1 MPACPFP
8 MTAID
13 PITAV
18 LLSPLVAYLGLQL
31 WQSGILLRYKHKYQ
45 PEPTP
50 WPRISIWIA
59 ARNEETNIELCLRA
73 IQAMDYPADAI
84 QILVGNDQS
93 TDRTSEIVQSLA
105 NADPR
110 IQLIEIEDRQDGLKA
125 KARVMAQI
133 DEHAHGDFY
142 LITDADV
149 CVAPSWA
156 KGLLQSFKPETG
168 VVSGTT
174 VVSGQDANAGLQG
187 LDWCYFMGML
197 NTISYSGVPATAVG
211 NNMAIRKEAYWQTG
225 GYRSIQFSITED
237 YKLYS
242 EVCQYGWKWDNI
254 MQPEVLATSTE
265 IKGFIPLLHQRKRW
279 LSGGRELPWY
289 WWVLFGVFAA
299 FYFALPSLLVMGFTP
314 ALLFWFSKWSLQS
327 WQIQRIHSLLGLS
340 KPNLIYLLAYEPYLW
355 IVTLSTAIFFVL
367 PVKTNWKS
375 RRY

>member
-1 MPACPFP
+1 MSLFEPLPA
-8 MTAID
+8 
-13 PITAV
+13 
-18 LLSPLVAYLGLQL
+18 LLLIPLVAYITLQM
-31 WQSGILLRYKHKYQ
+31 WQSGILLRYKHQYQ
-45 PEPTP
+45 PEPAV

-59 ARNEETNIELCLRA
+59 ARNEEENIEACLRA
-73 IQAMDYPADAI
+73 LQAMNYPAEAV

-93 TDRTSEIVQSLA
+93 TDRTGEIVRNLA
-105 NADPR
+105 LEDPR
-110 IQLIEIEDRQDGLKA
+110 IQLVEIEDRRDGLKA
-125 KARVMAQI
+125 KARVMAQL
-133 DEHAHGDFY
+133 DEHAQGEFY

-149 CVAPSWA
+149 CVAPTWA
-156 KGLLQSFKPETG
+156 KALLRSFKPETG

-174 VVSGQDANAGLQG
+174 VVKGQDTNAALQG

-254 MQPEVLATSTE
+254 MQREVLATSTE

-299 FYFALPSLLVMGFTP
+299 FYFALPV
-314 ALLFWFSKWSLQS
+314 LLFVDFALALFVLFIKWSLQS
-327 WQIQRIHSLLGLS
+327 WQIRRIHDLLGES
-340 KPNLIYLLAYEPYLW
+340 KPRLGALLAYEPYLW
-355 IVTLSTAIFFVL
+355 SLTISTAIFFVL
-367 PVKTNWKS
+367 PIKTNWKS